1 METFTPFP
9 VDFLTENN
17 TLNDDDPYFSL
28 SQFDF
33 ELQQQ
38 AQAALQQDS
47 WQDFDKYLSLDS
59 NQLINQQQQQQQQL
73 FNDPNLF
80 YAPLNEIMPMD
91 QKAAIDQP
99 NPLNDDWKENIK
111 QEYNTPES
119 LPFSP
124 LQQDENTTSSTDP
137 TNQSPKLTTD
147 STTPS
152 TATTTATSTIAP
164 PNIDFMGWNS
174 NGSSLE
180 PQGKIPIQRL
190 KTLNSIN
197 NSVNTSASNSSSVNA
212 PGRQHKKTAHNAI
225 ERRYRNNIND
235 RIAELKNAVPALL
248 YAKVKDNNGRKRK
261 NDEEDDGEDGEEYLD
276 GVAVATKLNKATIL
290 RKATEYINHLKKTG
304 EDIKRENE
312 VLQNILSQ
320 LPGGADILQRY
331 HMQKQQR
338 EKELQR
344 QQLLERELQKQQ
356 EQQRKAANRK
366 RARYNRNIHDASDE
380 YESSSSSPDPATPPA
395 MTSRVFMAMFMAI
408 TFLSTS
414 PLTTNTT
421 PAEHHHVSRTPTAPV
436 KEDLN
441 APVLSTSIFTS
452 LFQFDSTWSMIR
464 TVMFVICL
472 LQLFLPYI
480 RSFFFGSSLKLK
492 RVNPAR
498 RLASN
503 YVHRKEVNNVTPGD
517 LKCRQMYSILNQS
530 GRLLPRDTIVTIF
543 CLLKETL
550 RLFAHHVLG
559 YDILYGDHD
568 LLTPEEEWGQVCK
581 WIKLNETL
589 CLGGSGHVS
598 RLSMLYACFHMI
610 NLVDLLDEDKHDHVY
625 QTHARAYATAAMQ
638 MTIAIP
644 RRALADRL
652 SNYFWK
658 HAIYHIQKNDQDLG
672 FEESNQWML
681 SLTWLDPEQEHESI
695 RSMPETRVWAE
706 AIEMFSNQTRLSSKR
721 NGLSISYTAP
731 VLVPA
736 AILSTLHLL
745 DNLRIQFDRLV
756 TLMATT
762 EDNTNSDDEF
772 DDDNGSKIS
781 DVIETEFSNIMLL
794 TESSDKKEEAST
806 DQQRLAYWFAAV
818 GATTEALWKNKMDQV
833 EKWLPHL
840 IQRVPRS
847 MTSRGSS
854 VAQKA
859 TLNQLDELIKKAMIH
874 TLVGS
879 ALLKD
884 NDVEKQKQGLA
895 ELKSAESLRT
905 TIRKQQSKMT
915 SYSATSEDGHDLE
928 SIVLSLADFVVSFAG
943 LEAWITAMK
952 LNQDVAEVEDHV
964 RESTLALRRMI
975 RHPYLQMLGENQSI
989 VDRLTRLGR
998 FITHHPG
1005 DTDSACDITDED
1017 NVVDA
1022 EDSSA
1027 HQIVV
1032 KRAEKAQSI
1041 LHGLI

>member
-1 METFTPFP
+1 
-9 VDFLTENN
+9 
-17 TLNDDDPYFSL
+17 
-28 SQFDF
+28 
-33 ELQQQ
+33 
-38 AQAALQQDS
+38 
-47 WQDFDKYLSLDS
+47 
-59 NQLINQQQQQQQQL
+59 
-73 FNDPNLF
+73 
-80 YAPLNEIMPMD
+80 
-91 QKAAIDQP
+91 
-99 NPLNDDWKENIK
+99 
-111 QEYNTPES
+111 
-119 LPFSP
+119 
-124 LQQDENTTSSTDP
+124 
-137 TNQSPKLTTD
+137 
-147 STTPS
+147 
-152 TATTTATSTIAP
+152 
-164 PNIDFMGWNS
+164 
-174 NGSSLE
+174 
-180 PQGKIPIQRL
+180 
-190 KTLNSIN
+190 
-197 NSVNTSASNSSSVNA
+197 
-212 PGRQHKKTAHNAI
+212 
-225 ERRYRNNIND
+225 
-235 RIAELKNAVPALL
+235 
-248 YAKVKDNNGRKRK
+248 
-261 NDEEDDGEDGEEYLD
+261 
-276 GVAVATKLNKATIL
+276 
-290 RKATEYINHLKKTG
+290 
-304 EDIKRENE
+304 
-312 VLQNILSQ
+312 
-320 LPGGADILQRY
+320 
-331 HMQKQQR
+331 
-338 EKELQR
+338 
-344 QQLLERELQKQQ
+344 
-356 EQQRKAANRK
+356 
-366 RARYNRNIHDASDE
+366 
-380 YESSSSSPDPATPPA
+380 
-395 MTSRVFMAMFMAI
+395 MFI
-408 TFLSTS
+408 
-414 PLTTNTT
+414 
-421 PAEHHHVSRTPTAPV
+421 
-436 KEDLN
+436 
-441 APVLSTSIFTS
+441 
-452 LFQFDSTWSMIR
+452 
-464 TVMFVICL
+464 ICL

-480 RSFFFGSSLKLK
+480 RSFFFGPSLKLK

-503 YVHRKEVNNVTPGD
+503 YVNRKEVNNVTPGD

-530 GRLLPRDTIVTIF
+530 GRLLPRDTVVTIF
-543 CLLKETL
+543 GLLKEML

-589 CLGGSGHVS
+589 CLGGSGNVS
-598 RLSMLYACFHMI
+598 RLSMLYACFRMI

-638 MTIAIP
+638 MAIAIP

-658 HAIYHIQKNDQDLG
+658 HAIYHIQKNDQDIG

-706 AIEMFSNQTRLSSKR
+706 AIEMFLNQTRLNSKR

-731 VLVPA
+731 VLVPV

-762 EDNTNSDDEF
+762 EDNTNSDDEL
-772 DDDNGSKIS
+772 DDDNGSEIS

-794 TESSDKKEEAST
+794 TESSDKKEETNT
-806 DQQRLAYWFAAV
+806 DQQRLAYWLAAV

-859 TLNQLDELIKKAMIH
+859 TLNQLDELIKKTMIH

-879 ALLKD
+879 VLLKD

-915 SYSATSEDGHDLE
+915 SHSATNEDGHDLE
-928 SIVLSLADFVVSFAG
+928 SIVLSLADFVVSFVG
-943 LEAWITAMK
+943 LEAWIMAMK
-952 LNQDVAEVEDHV
+952 LNQDVVEVEDRV
-964 RESTLALRRMI
+964 RENTLALRRMI

-998 FITHHPG
+998 FISHHPG
-1005 DTDSACDITDED
+1005 DADSACDLTDED
-1017 NVVDA
+1017 NIVET
-1022 EDSSA
+1022 EDNSA
-1027 HQIVV
+1027 HQIVI